1 MKTVAING
9 ISRSDLGKKGA
20 GSVRREGQIPC
31 VMYGAGEVVHFSAVI
46 GDLRH
51 LIYTPD
57 FKLAEVEVEG
67 KKYRAILK
75 DVQYHPVT
83 DSVMHVDFLRLT
95 DGTPIKVDL
104 PVRFAG
110 ASPGVKAGGKLI
122 KLLRRV
128 SVKTTPEK
136 LIDEL
141 QVDIAGLDLGQ
152 SLRIRDIRTEDGVE
166 ILMSPSI
173 PVAMIEI
180 PRALRSATTAAEK
193 AK

>member
-1 MKTVAING
+1 MKTVAVNG
-9 ISRSDLGKKGA
+9 KSRSELGKKGA
-20 GSVRREGQIPC
+20 GSIRREGLIPC
-31 VMYGAGEVVHFSAVI
+31 VMYGAGEVIHFSALI

-75 DVQYHPVT
+75 EAQYHPVT
-83 DSVMHVDFLRLT
+83 DNVMHVDFLRLSE
-95 DGTPIKVDL
+95 GTPIKVDL

-122 KLLRRV
+122 KLIRRV

-141 QVDIAGLDLGQ
+141 QIDISNLDLGQ
-152 SLRIRDIRTEDGVE
+152 SLRIRDIQTEDGVE